1 MKNFKKILDEQN
13 FNIIFLSLFPIVY
26 ISGSALLNF
35 YLILI
40 SIYVLYN
47 YQNFFK
53 LEKEI
58 KNFYIYLFSFIF
70 VLSAI
75 SILKEGFG
83 ESFIKTFSQMR
94 FILFSL
100 FIILI
105 IKKFQNLKFLI
116 NLFIFLG
123 LLVSLDVIYQDTF
136 NFNLLGYERLDTRL
150 TGIFNDEEIV
160 GSFLFKLLFP
170 IILLLISFRVKYFK
184 NIILNYVFSFLFFGL
199 IVYSII
205 LSGERTVTLFL
216 IIFFIIYFLFFDKKK
231 LLIFLIF
238 ILISISFNI
247 EKESYF
253 NKRYIQTKND
263 IINYS
268 NSHYI
273 LLQKSAFKVW
283 KKNILFGSGINN
295 FSTECNKQDLAKIKL
310 ETHYNPCSAH
320 PHNTL
325 VEILSETGLIG
336 FIMLILIISQ
346 FIRIL
351 KIKNY
356 LNLNFDLREY
366 FIGLNLVL
374 LTYLIP
380 LVPSGSFFS
389 TMNAS
394 FFWFSLGLVI
404 SIVNID
410 SKSFN

>member
-1 MKNFKKILDEQN
+1 MKIFKKIFDEQD
-13 FNIIFLSLFPIVY
+13 FNIFFLSLFPIVY
-26 ISGSALLNF
+26 IAGSAILNF

-58 KNFYIYLFSFIF
+58 KKFYIYLFFFVF
-70 VLSAI
+70 VLSVI
-75 SILKEGFG
+75 SILNEGFG

-160 GSFLFKLLFP
+160 GGFLFKLLFP

-184 NIILNYVFSFLFFGL
+184 NIILNNVFSFLFFGL

-205 LSGERTVTLFL
+205 LSGERTVTLLL
-216 IIFFIIYFLFFDKKK
+216 IIFFVIYFLFFDKKK

-238 ILISISFNI
+238 ILISLSFNI
-247 EKESYF
+247 KKETYF
-253 NKRYIQTKND
+253 KKRYFQTKND

-273 LLQKSAFKVW
+273 LLQKSGLEVW
-283 KKNILFGSGINN
+283 KKNIVFGSGINN

-310 ETHYNPCSAH
+310 ETRYHPCSTH

-336 FIMLILIISQ
+336 FSMLILIFFQ

-356 LNLNFDLREY
+356 LNLNFDLKEY

-380 LVPSGSFFS
+380 LVPTGSFFS

-404 SIVNID
+404 SIVNIY
-410 SKSFN
+410 SKNFN